1 MLNIPR
7 CSEVLKLRTRFLDKR
22 RLRASQLFVI
32 FSRSFYLMGVVVSA
46 DDVCRLPTTGGSAF
60 VLFAGLFLLVFGVIV
75 ARWARQSSGRLS
87 IVVAPLVLLGGLA
100 LTPSVIDPCVSP
112 PITTTVP
119 SASSTVPSASST
131 VPSATTTIPSATTTV
146 PSATTTTTTTPQ
158 YELLENTI
166 WGTGSEGDS
175 IQEFAPEGK
184 IFTEVLFAS
193 YGTPTGADGQ
203 FQQGACHAENS
214 YQIVADEFI
223 GNSEGNLTFDN
234 STFGNPCGD
243 TAKTFAIV
251 LAYEDDPTPTT
262 TTTTEVPT
270 TTTTTDVP
278 SGTTTVPS
286 VTTTTTTTTTTTSTT
301 TTTLAP
307 VALYAVGDI
316 GPSGGKIFYVSMSR
330 AEGSRYFEMA
340 CAGWSDGICGGSDLS
355 DPLAIWGCKNSSIS
369 TGVAI
374 GTGETNTTAIVTGC
388 STSNIAARKASL
400 LVLGGYDDWFL
411 PSKLELNQICVNRG
425 VLGLTTSFD
434 LLSSSQQSST
444 HAHAQYS
451 SGPCGSYTAA
461 KDSTTRVRPVR
472 SF

>member
-1 MLNIPR
+1 
-7 CSEVLKLRTRFLDKR
+7 
-22 RLRASQLFVI
+22 
-32 FSRSFYLMGVVVSA
+32 VSA
-46 DDVCRLPTTGGSAF
+46 DDVCRLPNTGGSAF
-60 VLFAGLFLLVFGVIV
+60 VLVAGLFLLVFGVIV
-75 ARWARQSSGRLS
+75 ARWVRQSSGRLS
-87 IVVAPLVLLGGLA
+87 IVMAPLVLLGGLA
-100 LTPSVIDPCVSP
+100 LRPSAIDPCVSP
-112 PITTTVP
+112 PITTTIP
-119 SASSTVPSASST
+119 SAS
-131 VPSATTTIPSATTTV
+131 TTV

-158 YELLENTI
+158 YELLENTN

-270 TTTTTDVP
+270 TTTTTEVPTTTTTTEVPTTTTTTDVP

-286 VTTTTTTTTTTTSTT
+286 VTTTTTTTTSTT

-307 VALYAVGDI
+307 VALYKVGDP
-316 GPSGGKIFYVSMSR
+316 GPSGGKIFYVNMSR

-340 CAGWSDGICGGSDLS
+340 CAGWSDGICGGSNLS
-355 DPLAIWGCKNSSIS
+355 DPLLIWGCKNSSIS
-369 TGVAI
+369 TPNGI
-374 GTGETNTTAIVTGC
+374 GFGETNTTAIVNGC
-388 STSNIAARKASL
+388 LTSNIAAKKASL
-400 LVLGGYDDWFL
+400 LVLDGYDDWFL
-411 PSKLELNQICVNRG
+411 PSKLELNQMCINRG
-425 VLGLTTSFD
+425 VLGLTSFD
-434 LLSSSQQSST
+434 LLSSSQESSGY
-444 HAHAQYS
+444 AHAQFS
-451 SGPCGSYTAA
+451 SGPCNTYTASKETA
-461 KDSTTRVRPVR
+461 TRVRPVR

>member
-1 MLNIPR
+1 M
-7 CSEVLKLRTRFLDKR
+7 
-22 RLRASQLFVI
+22 
-32 FSRSFYLMGVVVSA
+32 SA

-119 SASSTVPSASST
+119 SASSTVPSATTTIPSATTTIPSATTT
-131 VPSATTTIPSATTTV
+131 VPSATTTVPSATTTV

>member
-1 MLNIPR
+1 
-7 CSEVLKLRTRFLDKR
+7 
-22 RLRASQLFVI
+22 
-32 FSRSFYLMGVVVSA
+32 MGVVVSA

>member
-1 MLNIPR
+1 MLA
-7 CSEVLKLRTRFLDKR
+7 V
-22 RLRASQLFVI
+22 
-32 FSRSFYLMGVVVSA
+32 
-46 DDVCRLPTTGGSAF
+46 DVCRLPTTGGSAF
-60 VLFAGLFLLVFGVIV
+60 VLVAGLFLLVFGVIV
-75 ARWARQSSGRLS
+75 ARWVRQSSGRLS
-87 IVVAPLVLLGGLA
+87 IVVTPLVLLGGLA

-119 SASSTVPSASST
+119 SATTS
-131 VPSATTTIPSATTTV
+131 VPSATTSV
-146 PSATTTTTTTPQ
+146 PSATTTTSTTPQ
-158 YELLENTI
+158 YELLENTN

-270 TTTTTDVP
+270 TTTTTEVPTTTTTTDVP

-307 VALYAVGDI
+307 VALYAVGDP
-316 GPSGGKIFYVSMSR
+316 GPSGGKIFYVNMSR

-340 CAGWSDGICGGSDLS
+340 CAGWSDGICGGTSLS
-355 DPLAIWGCKNSSIS
+355 DPRLTWGCRNSSIS
-369 TGVAI
+369 TGTAI
-374 GTGETNTTAIVTGC
+374 GTGEANTIAIVAGC
-388 STSNIAARKASL
+388 STTNIAARKASL

-411 PSKLELNQICVNRG
+411 PSKSELNQMCLNRG

-451 SGPCGSYTAA
+451 SGPCGSYTANKA
-461 KDSTTRVRPVR
+461 TETWVRPVR